1 MEYLIDTSAL
11 YPLILNLR
19 EKFLLYADRMAV
31 LDLTLYEVG
40 NVLWKEY
47 IRGKIKN
54 LESITTLFQE
64 TLAPLRKLTV
74 NDLGEVLRMAIE
86 KNLTFYDAAYV
97 YTAEKLNIRLVTEDA
112 EILKKSENAI
122 NVEEFLKDTG

>member
-1 MEYLIDTSAL
+1 MEYLVDTSAL

-54 LESITTLFQE
+54 LESIATLFQE

-74 NDLGEVLRMAIE
+74 NDLGEVLRMAVE
-86 KNLTFYDAAYV
+86 KT
-97 YTAEKLNIRLVTEDA
+97 
-112 EILKKSENAI
+112 
-122 NVEEFLKDTG
+122 